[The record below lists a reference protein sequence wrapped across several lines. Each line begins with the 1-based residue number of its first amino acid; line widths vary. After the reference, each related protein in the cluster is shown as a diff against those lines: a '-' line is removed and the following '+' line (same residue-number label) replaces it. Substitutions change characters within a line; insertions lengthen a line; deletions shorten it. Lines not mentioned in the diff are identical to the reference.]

1 MSAKTNHLVRLAG
14 FSIGAVIAIGVVLAG
29 RMPESQAEAPAR
41 LSVAST
47 PITQLGVSPAG
58 ADFLTA
64 GLRPGGRRGRGVLKL
79 DNFTARPLPVEM
91 RVTSPQRD
99 LDSMVRV
106 RMALRGRPVFEGRL
120 AELRSWTRKPIRV
133 RAGAVQ
139 KLQVEAW
146 LPMSIDSGFEGRSL
160 ELQLEWRKA
169 KT

>member
-1 MSAKTNHLVRLAG
+1 MSANTNHIVRFAG
-14 FSIGAVIAIGVVLAG
+14 FAIGAAVAIGVVLAG

-41 LSVAST
+41 LSVASK

-58 ADFLTA
+58 ADFLA
-64 GLRPGGRRGRGVLKL
+64 AEVRPGGRRARGVLTL
-79 DNFTARPLPVEM
+79 DNFTSRPLPVAM

-99 LDSMVRV
+99 LDSLLRVRV
-106 RMALRGRPVFEGRL
+106 ALRGRPVFSGRL
-120 AELRSWTRKPIRV
+120 AELRSWTRKLIRV
-133 RAGAVQ
+133 RPGAVQ
-139 KLQVEAW
+139 KLQFEAW